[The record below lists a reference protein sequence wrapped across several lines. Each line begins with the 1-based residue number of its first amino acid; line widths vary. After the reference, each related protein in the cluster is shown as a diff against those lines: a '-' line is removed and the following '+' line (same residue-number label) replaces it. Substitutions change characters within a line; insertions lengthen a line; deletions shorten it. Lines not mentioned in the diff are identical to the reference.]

1 MSNQGQLRNL
11 KMLLFFFHFTNTIII
26 SFLPIYLD
34 FKGLSG
40 TEIGWVLA
48 IGPLASIIS
57 QPFWGFLS
65 DKYRTVKW
73 VLIMTIIGMLIFSIL
88 YFYMNHVLFILFFY
102 LLLIMTIIVMLIFS
116 LLFFQMNHLFFI
128 LIFGA
133 LFYFFS
139 SPVGALGDSLA
150 QRQADLLNISFGSIR
165 TWGSIGFALS
175 SLVIGQLLNIF
186 GVEFMRW
193 PYLLFGTILLIVAFQ
208 ISDVK
213 TTDNEQTIS
222 FRDLKLLIAN
232 KPFVYFLLIMMF
244 ITITHR
250 ANDSFIGLFI
260 KELGGSESLVGLG
273 WFIALVT
280 EALVFAFAYKWFKKD
295 RALLFIILASVL
307 YTIRWILFAFSTEPW
322 MVLVGQLLHGLT
334 FGIFYLSAID
344 FVTRL
349 IPETLKSSGHLIYY
363 SVFFGISGIVGS
375 LGGGAILDYL
385 SGNHLY
391 LILGVMTLIGT
402 ALLFI
407 YRLKTPI
414 KKGCTIYDVGEEKS
428 HLP

>member
-73 VLIMTIIGMLIFSIL
+73 VLIMTIIGMLIF
-88 YFYMNHVLFILFFY
+88 
-102 LLLIMTIIVMLIFS
+102 
-116 LLFFQMNHLFFI
+116 I

-208 ISDVK
+208 
-213 TTDNEQTIS
+213 
-222 FRDLKLLIAN
+222 
-232 KPFVYFLLIMMF
+232 
-244 ITITHR
+244 
-250 ANDSFIGLFI
+250 
-260 KELGGSESLVGLG
+260 
-273 WFIALVT
+273 
-280 EALVFAFAYKWFKKD
+280 
-295 RALLFIILASVL
+295 
-307 YTIRWILFAFSTEPW
+307 
-322 MVLVGQLLHGLT
+322 
-334 FGIFYLSAID
+334 
-344 FVTRL
+344 
-349 IPETLKSSGHLIYY
+349 
-363 SVFFGISGIVGS
+363 
-375 LGGGAILDYL
+375 
-385 SGNHLY
+385 
-391 LILGVMTLIGT
+391 
-402 ALLFI
+402 
-407 YRLKTPI
+407 
-414 KKGCTIYDVGEEKS
+414 
-428 HLP
+428 

>member
-1 MSNQGQLRNL
+1 MSIKSDLHKL
-11 KMLLFFFHFTNTIII
+11 KMLIFFFHVTNTIII
-26 SFLPIYLD
+26 SFLPLYLN

-65 DKYRTVKW
+65 DKYKTVKW
-73 VLIMTIIGMLIFSIL
+73 ILIMTIIGMLIFSIL
-88 YFYMNHVLFILFFY
+88 
-102 LLLIMTIIVMLIFS
+102 
-116 LLFFQMNHLFFI
+116 FFQMNQLIFI

-133 LFYFFS
+133 MFYFFS

-175 SLVIGQLLNIF
+175 SLFIGQLLNIF

-193 PYLLFGTILLIVAFQ
+193 PYLIFGTVLLVIAFQ

-213 TTDNEQTIS
+213 TTDHQSVN
-222 FRDLKLLIAN
+222 FNDLKTLFSNKQFVSFLI
-232 KPFVYFLLIMMF
+232 IMMF

-260 KELGGSESLVGLG
+260 TSLGGSESLVGIG
-273 WFIALVT
+273 WFIALVS
-280 EALVFAFAYKWFKKD
+280 EAFIFAFAYKWFKKD
-295 RALLFIILASVL
+295 RALFFIILASIL
-307 YTIRWILFAFSTEPW
+307 YTMRWILFAVSKDP
-322 MVLVGQLLHGLT
+322 LIILSGQILHGLT
-334 FGIFYLSAID
+334 FGIFYLSSLDYISN
-344 FVTRL
+344 L
-349 IPETLKSSGHLIYY
+349 IPNRLKSSGHLIFY
-363 SVFFGISGIVGS
+363 SVFFGLSGIIGS
-375 LGGGAILDYL
+375 IGGGLIFDHL

-391 LILGVMTLIGT
+391 FSLSLLSLIGT
-402 ALLFI
+402 FLLLL
-407 YRLKTPI
+407 YHI
-414 KKGCTIYDVGEEKS
+414 KYQSKNS
-428 HLP
+428 A

>member
-1 MSNQGQLRNL
+1 
-11 KMLLFFFHFTNTIII
+11 
-26 SFLPIYLD
+26 
-34 FKGLSG
+34 
-40 TEIGWVLA
+40 LA

-88 YFYMNHVLFILFFY
+88 
-102 LLLIMTIIVMLIFS
+102 
-116 LLFFQMNHLFFI
+116 FFQMNHLFFI

-150 QRQADLLNISFGSIR
+150 HRQAE
-165 TWGSIGFALS
+165 
-175 SLVIGQLLNIF
+175 LLNIF

-260 KELGGSESLVGLG
+260 KELG
-273 WFIALVT
+273 
-280 EALVFAFAYKWFKKD
+280 
-295 RALLFIILASVL
+295 
-307 YTIRWILFAFSTEPW
+307 
-322 MVLVGQLLHGLT
+322 
-334 FGIFYLSAID
+334 
-344 FVTRL
+344 
-349 IPETLKSSGHLIYY
+349 
-363 SVFFGISGIVGS
+363 
-375 LGGGAILDYL
+375 
-385 SGNHLY
+385 
-391 LILGVMTLIGT
+391 
-402 ALLFI
+402 
-407 YRLKTPI
+407 
-414 KKGCTIYDVGEEKS
+414 
-428 HLP
+428 

>member
-73 VLIMTIIGMLIFSIL
+73 VLIMLIIGMLIF
-88 YFYMNHVLFILFFY
+88 
-102 LLLIMTIIVMLIFS
+102 II
-116 LLFFQMNHLFFI
+116 LFFQMIHLFFI